1 MTERLGITGGS
12 SFLEGNVLDG
22 AAETIVP
29 TEHGDV
35 ICHGGAEYV
44 FLARHGTGVYRPPHR
59 IPHKAHAT
67 AFRELGVTEVVGMN
81 SVGSLDPD
89 LGPGTVLVADD
100 YLSIHP
106 PPTFAGDERL
116 HIVPA
121 LNGDLRELLL
131 SAARATEGP
140 VVDGGVYVETRGP
153 RFETRAEIRWLA
165 PLGDIIGMTAA
176 SEATLFQERD
186 LRYAMLGI
194 VDNFANGLTGEPLT
208 FAEYENHRIANVARA
223 HAILSALIGFRG
235 TGGEA

>member
-12 SFLEGNVLDG
+12 SFLEGNVLED
-22 AAETIVP
+22 ATETVVA
-29 TEHGDV
+29 TEYGEV
-35 ICHGGAEYV
+35 TCHAGPDYV

-100 YLSIHP
+100 YLSVHP
-106 PPTFAGDERL
+106 APTFAGDERL
-116 HIVPA
+116 HIVPT
-121 LNGDLRELLL
+121 LDDDLRELLL
-131 SAARATEGP
+131 RAARATEGP
-140 VVDGGVYVETRGP
+140 VVDRGVYVETRGP

-165 PLGDIIGMTAA
+165 NLGDIVGMTAA
-176 SEATLFQERD
+176 SEATLYQERD

-194 VDNFANGLTGEPLT
+194 VDNFANGITGEPLT
-208 FAEYENHRIANVARA
+208 FEEYETHRVANVARA
-223 HAILSALIGFRG
+223 HAILKALVSFRG